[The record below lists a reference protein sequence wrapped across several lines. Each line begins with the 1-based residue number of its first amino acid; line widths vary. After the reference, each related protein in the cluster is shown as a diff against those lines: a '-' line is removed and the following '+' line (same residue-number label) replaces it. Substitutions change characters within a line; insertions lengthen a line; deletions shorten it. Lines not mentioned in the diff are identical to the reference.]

1 MLTVLHAPRPDG
13 CKLLKRAENK
23 RFRAG
28 LASEIQMA
36 DGPKP
41 GANREAWAYI
51 DASWQLVG
59 AVGLCTA
66 AGYFADKH
74 FGTTPWLL
82 VAGAVLGFTAG
93 MFTFF
98 RVVLKLAEK
107 DAKARQESERTKEEH
122 R

>member
-1 MLTVLHAPRPDG
+1 
-13 CKLLKRAENK
+13 
-23 RFRAG
+23 
-28 LASEIQMA
+28 MA
-36 DGPKP
+36 DGTKP

-66 AGYFADKH
+66 AGYFADRH

-82 VAGAVLGFTAG
+82 VAGAGLGFAAG

-98 RVVLKLAEK
+98 RVVLKLADK
-107 DAKARQESERTKEEH
+107 DSKARQEANSKEEEH